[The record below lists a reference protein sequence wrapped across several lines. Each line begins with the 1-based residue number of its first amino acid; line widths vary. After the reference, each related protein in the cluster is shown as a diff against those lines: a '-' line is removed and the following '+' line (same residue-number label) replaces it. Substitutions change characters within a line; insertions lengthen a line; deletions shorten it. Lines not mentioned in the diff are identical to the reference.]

1 MTYNASP
8 TIPDTP
14 ENPDTP
20 ASADK
25 GSLVVEKLDYQTK
38 KKVAD
43 AVFHIRG
50 VSESNEHINIT
61 VKAINGATEPVLGK
75 GASITI
81 SDGV

>member
-20 ASADK
+20 ASSNK

-38 KKVAD
+38 KKVAED
-43 AVFHIRG
+43 VYKRQ
-50 VSESNEHINIT
+50 
-61 VKAINGATEPVLGK
+61 AIYRCGWYG
-75 GASITI
+75 
-81 SDGV
+81 